1 MSLWPSLQPALIPR
15 HHVLLSTPLRHL
27 HRYHHLERSV
37 RVLFTFHSRIT
48 NMYYQTALYRIDPPW
63 MDHLHVIWE
72 WMEKFS
78 QPILL
83 AIRNLAQWYL
93 DKGDVLHL
101 LRDQHPGL
109 IIIRDQTK
117 GDGLPPFPDQQPRP
131 ALDLL
136 TPVQDSRNFP
146 TTPFLELEICFKML
160 FLPSHLWW
168 TPSLLHQLLPGI
180 EVHHLTCYLRC
191 TPILVIL

>member
-1 MSLWPSLQPALIPR
+1 
-15 HHVLLSTPLRHL
+15 
-27 HRYHHLERSV
+27 
-37 RVLFTFHSRIT
+37 
-48 NMYYQTALYRIDPPW
+48 
-63 MDHLHVIWE
+63 
-72 WMEKFS
+72 MENFS
-78 QPILL
+78 QLILL

-109 IIIRDQTK
+109 IIIRDQTE

-160 FLPSHLWW
+160 FLPSHLW
-168 TPSLLHQLLPGI
+168 
-180 EVHHLTCYLRC
+180 
-191 TPILVIL
+191 